1 MMMMAAA
8 AVAEGG
14 VVDLLLLLSAIIQR
28 NPQSMHMDS
37 RSYTGTRSQC
47 TWTCRQCKGTW
58 ARDRA
63 APAPEPGL
71 SVGVLLGSDDGCAL
85 GAGVLGEL
93 VVGNRLRDKM
103 YPHPSPSL
111 VLDREKISCLRGVS
125 PTKGDAPL
133 GVFLG
138 ALLGGSS
145 QEPQLTGQRFRVSEF
160 TAGAEHHPINARWA
174 HVCWGAH
181 DAVPLSS
188 SVHTTSPLAC
198 TLVVNRRRAA
208 RIRLSTLCTDLL
220 IEMWHAA
227 RCPCKH
233 TYHEGRTS
241 TQGSN
246 AITPRAS
253 LQDMPAFATARP
265 WVGSKAYKNP
275 SKMAVEV
282 L

>member
-1 MMMMAAA
+1 M
-8 AVAEGG
+8 V
-14 VVDLLLLLSAIIQR
+14 
-28 NPQSMHMDS
+28 
-37 RSYTGTRSQC
+37 
-47 TWTCRQCKGTW
+47 
-58 ARDRA
+58 
-63 APAPEPGL
+63 
-71 SVGVLLGSDDGCAL
+71 
-85 GAGVLGEL
+85 GAGVGY
-93 VVGNRLRDKM
+93 GANRLRGSK
-103 YPHPSPSL
+103 
-111 VLDREKISCLRGVS
+111 EKESSLRGVS
-125 PTKGDAPL
+125 TNADAP
-133 GVFLG
+133 
-138 ALLGGSS
+138 LGGSS
-145 QEPQLTGQRFRVSEF
+145 QEPQLTGQRFRVLEF

-265 WVGSKAYKNP
+265 WVGSKAYKTP
-275 SKMAVEV
+275 SKMVDGCTLTPLAI
-282 L
+282 LARSTAGGYRPHQCFTRTGYNSADRIQRD